1 MEVITNM
8 KKRKA
13 LMTLVFVGAASLPF
27 LVSAQET
34 TKIKPNNVA
43 LEAALDSG
51 DYAAFKK
58 LTDGQTLPPGAPT
71 LTEEI
76 FLKLV
81 EARKLQKS
89 GDKTGAEKIMT
100 ELGLKKPNHDHMKG
114 FFQNLTSAQKETLKQ
129 AKALTD
135 AGKSEEAKKLL
146 TDAGIK
152 IPEHKGPFVEGAHPR
167 FAHLTDAQKTTMKE
181 ARALIKEGKLE
192 EAKTLLSNAGI
203 QPPTPPQTNT
213 TTQQ

>member
-1 MEVITNM
+1 M

-27 LVSAQET
+27 LVSAAQDT
-34 TKIKPNNVA
+34 HGKAQSKVA
-43 LEAALDSG
+43 FESALDSG

-89 GDKTGAEKIMT
+89 GDKAGAEKIMT
-100 ELGLKKPNHDHMKG
+100 ELGLKKTNLDHMKG
-114 FFQNLTSAQKETLKQ
+114 FFQKLTSAQKETLKQ

-135 AGKSEEAKKLL
+135 AGKPEEAKKML

-152 IPEHKGPFVEGAHPR
+152 IPEHKGPIVAGAHPR
-167 FAHLTDAQKTTMKE
+167 FAHLTDAQKTAMKE
-181 ARALIKEGKLE
+181 ARTLIKTGKMDEAKKILDSALI
-192 EAKTLLSNAGI
+192 
-203 QPPTPPQTNT
+203 
-213 TTQQ
+213 

>member
-1 MEVITNM
+1 M

-27 LVSAQET
+27 LVSAAGDQT
-34 TKIKPNNVA
+34 TKTNKA
-43 LEAALDSG
+43 AFESALDSG
-51 DYAAFKK
+51 DYTAFKK
-58 LTDGQTLPPGAPT
+58 LTDGQPLPPGAST

-129 AKALTD
+129 AKVLTD
-135 AGKSEEAKKLL
+135 AGKPEEAKKLL

-152 IPEHKGPFVEGAHPR
+152 IPEHKGPFVAGTHPR
-167 FAHLTDAQKTTMKE
+167 FANLTDVQKTAMKE
-181 ARALIKEGKLE
+181 ARTLIKTGKMD
-192 EAKTLLSNAGI
+192 EAKQILNAAGI
-203 QPPTPPQTNT
+203 QPPTRK
-213 TTQQ
+213 